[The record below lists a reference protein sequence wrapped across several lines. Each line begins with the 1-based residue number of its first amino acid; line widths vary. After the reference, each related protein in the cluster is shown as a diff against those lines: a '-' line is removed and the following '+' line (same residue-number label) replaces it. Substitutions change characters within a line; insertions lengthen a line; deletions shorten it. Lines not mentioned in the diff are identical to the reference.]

1 MQDLANGHLDVK
13 ALGEAANGDENT
25 IVTTRTGNTYPSAE
39 RAINIMFQNGG
50 LPAMPFK
57 TKALMTASALANDK
71 YAMVT
76 DDTVNNGLYVKT
88 AGAWVKS
95 GYDPLT
101 QAKVYTQDSLIDFK
115 GGVGNDVFTIASK
128 IDGAYISSTGI
139 QKSAVGWVCSGFLPV
154 TKEQRINYS
163 AHGATASSVIAG
175 YNANNVFLR
184 TLTAAGT
191 SLPSKVQGDIYIP
204 DDIAFVRV
212 SAVSGAE
219 TPYSFTLYPISID
232 INLLKELGFSDVVWA
247 DINKADSLFD
257 ANTATASA
265 YLATNVVKTSATWFY
280 SGYIPVKPETAYIT
294 NGSSGGNLETT
305 GVHYYNADKT
315 LLSVGAKQ
323 LANVPF
329 STPPNAAFMRI
340 NYVVAESPAIEKVAV
355 NEGTVVD
362 GDSKIE
368 RVVKSV
374 ASIDV
379 QVAHR
384 YNGKKLMTMGDSI
397 TDSATT
403 AYTYPPKV
411 AAYFGMSL
419 FDVAISGTRVRS
431 SFAKTA
437 VATDVNILASNIITI
452 AHGTNDY
459 KIETPLGTIADVATT
474 RATLNDATYR
484 SNTTKTGTFYADYKG
499 VIESIL
505 TINPNARIMLITPIK
520 RTAKAANG
528 TDTNSLGLKLIDYVN
543 AVKAIAEYYSL
554 PILDNYLTSGFNTI
568 TLANWSA
575 DGLHPNKWAQ
585 DNIMVNKI
593 IGFIESN

>member
-13 ALGEAANGDENT
+13 ALGDAANGDENT

-39 RAINIMFQNGG
+39 RAISIMFQNGG
-50 LPAMPFK
+50 LPAIPFAS
-57 TKALMTASALANDK
+57 KALMTASALVDGK

-95 GYDPLT
+95 DYDPLT
-101 QAKVYTQDSLIDFK
+101 QAKAYTQDSLIDFK

-128 IDGAYISSTGI
+128 IDGAYISSTGV

-154 TKEQRINYS
+154 IKGQKISYS
-163 AHGATASSVIAG
+163 AYGTSASVVIAG
-175 YNANNVFLR
+175 YNASNVFLR
-184 TLTAAGT
+184 TLTAAGAL
-191 SLPSKVQGDIYIP
+191 LPSKVQGDIYIP
-204 DDIAFVRV
+204 DDVAFVRV

-232 INLLKELGFSDVVWA
+232 INLLKGLGFSDVVWE

-257 ANTATASA
+257 ADAATASA

-368 RVVKSV
+368 RVIKSV

-379 QVAHR
+379 QIAHR

-403 AYTYPPKV
+403 AYAYPPKV
-411 AAYFGMSL
+411 AAHFGMSL

-431 SFAKTA
+431 SFAKTDI
-437 VATDVNILASNIITI
+437 ATDENILASDIITI

-505 TINPNARIMLITPIK
+505 TINPKARIMLITPIK

-528 TDTNSLGLKLIDYVN
+528 TDINALGLKLVDYVN
-543 AVKAIAEYYSL
+543 AIKEIATYYSL
-554 PILDNYLTSGFNTI
+554 PILDNYLTSGFNEMTM
-568 TLANWSA
+568 TAWSA
-575 DGLHPNKWAQ
+575 DGLHPNLWAQ

-593 IGFIESN
+593 IGFIDAN